1 MQAIAKFHKVSKE
14 QFIIDFKDSF
24 PKYDEAAIND
34 IYASIKLPKRA
45 TIGSAGYDFYTPI
58 DFILKPH
65 ETIKIKQYSWNH

>member
-45 TIGSAGYDFYTPI
+45 TIGLRATT
-58 DFILKPH
+58 FIPLS
-65 ETIKIKQYSWNH
+65 ISF

>member
-45 TIGSAGYDFYTPI
+45 TICLLYT
-58 DFILKPH
+58 
-65 ETIKIKQYSWNH
+65 SRCV

>member
-34 IYASIKLPKRA
+34 CLL
-45 TIGSAGYDFYTPI
+45 YT
-58 DFILKPH
+58 
-65 ETIKIKQYSWNH
+65 SRCV

>member
-34 IYASIKLPKRA
+34 IYASIKLP
-45 TIGSAGYDFYTPI
+45 
-58 DFILKPH
+58 FIPLS
-65 ETIKIKQYSWNH
+65 ISF

>member
-34 IYASIKLPKRA
+34 IYASINYL
-45 TIGSAGYDFYTPI
+45 SALLSVLRVMT
-58 DFILKPH
+58 FIPLS
-65 ETIKIKQYSWNH
+65 ISF